1 MRRMLTALAL
11 ALAAAAVITS
21 AAAAKEMS
29 VSISTAGPSA
39 TEPGEPW
46 PAKLLV
52 HGEPDI
58 LAEATPGVMIEGPRG
73 ATRTFAAERTGTR
86 APDGQ
91 LVYRVNVVFPSE
103 GRWHYTIVD
112 GVTDR
117 AYEGGYVQVG
127 TPETAAASAAPSGSS
142 PIAAGAGED
151 DFPVWP
157 LVSGLLVVGLMG
169 AASILVVRR
178 RGPSPTP

>member
-1 MRRMLTALAL
+1 MLTALAL
-11 ALAAAAVITS
+11 AVTAAAAITS

-29 VSISTAGPSA
+29 VSISSGGPSP
-39 TEPGEPW
+39 TDPGEPW
-46 PAKLLV
+46 RAELLV

-58 LAEATPGVMIEGPRG
+58 LAEATPGITIEGPGG
-73 ATRTFAAERTGTR
+73 ATRTFAAKPTGTQ

-103 GRWHYTIVD
+103 GRWHYTLVD
-112 GVTDR
+112 GVTER

-127 TPETAAASAAPSGSS
+127 TPAAAAPTASPREPSPAA
-142 PIAAGAGED
+142 AATGED

-157 LVSGLLVVGLMG
+157 LISGLLVVGLIG
-169 AASILVVRR
+169 AGSILVLRR
-178 RGPSPTP
+178 GGPSPTP